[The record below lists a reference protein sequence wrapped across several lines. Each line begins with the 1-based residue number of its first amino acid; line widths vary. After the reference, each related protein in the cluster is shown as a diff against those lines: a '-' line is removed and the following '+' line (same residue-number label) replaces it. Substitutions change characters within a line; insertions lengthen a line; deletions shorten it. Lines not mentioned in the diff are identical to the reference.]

1 MVLQQLVLELLG
13 PSKLLKVRWKWF
25 ATHDK
30 HADSGFTGSVAM
42 PLISISRAAKLYDV
56 SRPTLQKALKDGAI
70 SGQKVRAG
78 GSESWQIDT
87 AELARL
93 YQLRG
98 GNPDNEIDRIGQS
111 LDVEKQSHSSDLPED
126 LVKEMETLKAAL
138 AQMKEDLDQEREGRI
153 RAEAVRD
160 ERGRII
166 DEMIKA
172 LPRPTEQVTEPGKRS
187 FWARLLGR

>member
-1 MVLQQLVLELLG
+1 
-13 PSKLLKVRWKWF
+13 
-25 ATHDK
+25 
-30 HADSGFTGSVAM
+30 M

-56 SRPTLQKALKDGAI
+56 SRPTLQKALKDGII
-70 SGQKVRAG
+70 SGQKVKAG

-98 GNPDNEIDRIGQS
+98 GNPGKEIDRIGQS
-111 LDVEKQSHSSDLPED
+111 LDVEKISYSSDLPGE
-126 LVKEMETLKAAL
+126 LVKEVKTLKAAL
-138 AQMKEDLDQEREGRI
+138 VQMKEDLDQEREGRV

-166 DEMIKA
+166 DEMMKA
-172 LPRPTEQVTEPGKRS
+172 LPRPTEQLAESKKRG
-187 FWARLLGR
+187 FWARFLGR

>member
-1 MVLQQLVLELLG
+1 
-13 PSKLLKVRWKWF
+13 
-25 ATHDK
+25 
-30 HADSGFTGSVAM
+30 M

-56 SRPTLQKALKDGAI
+56 SRPTLQKALKEGMI
-70 SGQKVRAG
+70 SGQKVKAG

-98 GNPDNEIDRIGQS
+98 GNPGNEIDRIGQS
-111 LDVEKQSHSSDLPED
+111 LDVEKQSYSGNLPGE
-126 LVKEMETLKAAL
+126 LVKEVETLKAAL
-138 AQMKEDLDQEREGRI
+138 AKMKEDLDQEREGRV

-166 DEMIKA
+166 DEMMKA
-172 LPRPTEQVTEPGKRS
+172 LPRPTEHLAEPERRG
-187 FWARLLGR
+187 FWARFLGR

>member
-1 MVLQQLVLELLG
+1 
-13 PSKLLKVRWKWF
+13 
-25 ATHDK
+25 
-30 HADSGFTGSVAM
+30 M

-56 SRPTLQKALKDGAI
+56 SRPTLQKALKEGMI
-70 SGQKVRAG
+70 SGQKVKAG

-98 GNPDNEIDRIGQS
+98 GNPGNEIDRIEQS
-111 LDVEKQSHSSDLPED
+111 LDVEKQSYSGNLPGE
-126 LVKEMETLKAAL
+126 LVKEVETLKAAL
-138 AQMKEDLDQEREGRI
+138 AKMKEDLDQEREGRV

-166 DEMIKA
+166 DEMMKA
-172 LPRPTEQVTEPGKRS
+172 LPRPTEHLAEPERRG
-187 FWARLLGR
+187 FWARFLGR

>member
-1 MVLQQLVLELLG
+1 M
-13 PSKLLKVRWKWF
+13 PMI
-25 ATHDK
+25 
-30 HADSGFTGSVAM
+30 SV
-42 PLISISRAAKLYDV
+42 SRAAKLYDV
-56 SRPTLQKALKDGAI
+56 SRPTLQKALKDGTI
-70 SGQKVRAG
+70 SGKKVKAG

-98 GNPDNEIDRIGQS
+98 GNLDNEIDGVGQW
-111 LDVEKQSHSSDLPED
+111 LGVEKDSHSGDLPGE
-126 LVKEMETLKAAL
+126 LVREVEALKAAL
-138 AQMKEDLDQEREGRI
+138 AQMKEDLDQEREGRV

-172 LPRPTEQVTEPGKRS
+172 LPRPTEPLGEPEKQG
-187 FWARLLGR
+187 FWARFLGR

>member
-1 MVLQQLVLELLG
+1 
-13 PSKLLKVRWKWF
+13 
-25 ATHDK
+25 
-30 HADSGFTGSVAM
+30 M

-56 SRPTLQKALKDGAI
+56 SRPTLQKALKDGVI
-70 SGQKVRAG
+70 SGQKVKAG

-98 GNPDNEIDRIGQS
+98 GNPGNEIVRIGQS
-111 LDVEKQSHSSDLPED
+111 LDVKKQSYSGDLSGE
-126 LVKEMETLKAAL
+126 LVKEVETLKAAL
-138 AQMKEDLDQEREGRI
+138 AQIKEDLDQEREGRV

-166 DEMIKA
+166 DEMMKA
-172 LPRPTEQVTEPGKRS
+172 LPRPTEQVAEPGKRG
-187 FWARLLGR
+187 FWARFLGR

>member
-1 MVLQQLVLELLG
+1 
-13 PSKLLKVRWKWF
+13 
-25 ATHDK
+25 
-30 HADSGFTGSVAM
+30 M

-56 SRPTLQKALKDGAI
+56 SRPTLQKALREGTI

-98 GNPDNEIDRIGQS
+98 GNPVNQIDRVGQS
-111 LDVEKQSHSSDLPED
+111 LDVEKQSHSDDLSGE
-126 LVKEMETLKAAL
+126 LVKEVETLKVAL
-138 AQMKEDLDQEREGRI
+138 AQMKEDLDQEREGRV

-166 DEMIKA
+166 DEMMKA
-172 LPRPTEQVTEPGKRS
+172 LPRPTEQSGESKKQG
-187 FWARLLGR
+187 FWARFLGR

>member
-1 MVLQQLVLELLG
+1 
-13 PSKLLKVRWKWF
+13 
-25 ATHDK
+25 
-30 HADSGFTGSVAM
+30 M

-56 SRPTLQKALKDGAI
+56 SRPTLQKALKEGMI
-70 SGQKVRAG
+70 SGQKVKAG

-98 GNPDNEIDRIGQS
+98 GNPGNEIDRIGQS
-111 LDVEKQSHSSDLPED
+111 LDVEKQSYSGNLPGE
-126 LVKEMETLKAAL
+126 LVKEVETLKAAL
-138 AQMKEDLDQEREGRI
+138 AKMKEDLDQEREGRV

-166 DEMIKA
+166 DEMMKA
-172 LPRPTEQVTEPGKRS
+172 LPRPAEHLAEPERRG
-187 FWARLLGR
+187 FWARFLGR

>member
-1 MVLQQLVLELLG
+1 
-13 PSKLLKVRWKWF
+13 
-25 ATHDK
+25 
-30 HADSGFTGSVAM
+30 M

-56 SRPTLQKALKDGAI
+56 SRPTLQKALKEGMI
-70 SGQKVRAG
+70 SGQKVKAG

-98 GNPDNEIDRIGQS
+98 GNHGNEIDRIGQS
-111 LDVEKQSHSSDLPED
+111 LDVEKQSYSGNLPGE
-126 LVKEMETLKAAL
+126 LVKEVETLKAAL
-138 AQMKEDLDQEREGRI
+138 AKMKEDLDQEREGRV

-166 DEMIKA
+166 DEMMKA
-172 LPRPTEQVTEPGKRS
+172 LPRPTEHLAEPERRG
-187 FWARLLGR
+187 FWARFLGR